1 MSKTT
6 SFALN
11 IPLLRWREL
20 QLTTH
25 GTTLTAKT
33 LAPTQLSIT
42 GITRVALVCT
52 ATTSVAHRLN
62 IGDQISITGANQGE
76 YNRLQTITAVTTT
89 TFTFSLKQDEAPT
102 TPATGTIVGGF
113 QPFAQR
119 AIITVDSVN
128 PVTFGPNIEAD
139 QFSLSNGE
147 QFELVAPPGAKFDI
161 ADWYSKAVTLNQAI
175 KVLFI

>member
-1 MSKTT
+1 MGG
-6 SFALN
+6 L
-11 IPLLRWREL
+11 PLLKWREL
-20 QLTTH
+20 QLTSH

-42 GITRVALVCT
+42 GITRTLLVCV

-62 IGDQISITGANQGE
+62 VGDQVEITGANQWE
-76 YNRLQTITAVTTT
+76 YNRLQQITAVTTT
-89 TFTFSLKQDEAPT
+89 TFTFSLKQDEAPAAT
-102 TPATGTIVGGF
+102 ATGTIVGDF

-119 AIITVDSVN
+119 AVITVEGAN

-139 QFSLSNGE
+139 QFSLANGE
-147 QFELVAPPGAKFDI
+147 QYELVAPPGAKFDI
-161 ADWYSKAVTLNQAI
+161 GDWYSKAVTLNQPI